1 MSKSEEKPVSTKAKE
16 MTEYDSATDHNKD
29 SIKESKKDCEVTQK
43 ANVKLSP
50 KSIWNVP
57 VGSNQKG
64 FFNCPET
71 ASGYLGVTSSLDCRC
86 NIGEDSREAS
96 GFWSMEIS

>member
-1 MSKSEEKPVSTKAKE
+1 MA
-16 MTEYDSATDHNKD
+16 EYDSATNHNKD

-64 FFNCPET
+64 SFNCPET
-71 ASGYLGVTSSLDCRC
+71 ASVSHEQSSSPDYLVNLLVGMLLFVILIAVMVLDI
-86 NIGEDSREAS
+86 NAKVSKPLQ
-96 GFWSMEIS
+96 